1 VNTGL
6 RTWFDKAGPLG
17 QSLAILAAVA
27 ALLAL
32 GFAVWRGVRALRGK
46 KAADV
51 LTVVAAA
58 MASSVAATGMWHFF
72 SRTMHLPV
80 WIQATLFAF
89 MEISVLASALR
100 ARANVARDGEAGAD
114 GLAVWVLTS
123 ASGLMSASEAA
134 SVQEALVRLG
144 APLVAAWL
152 WERSMVPE
160 RRAQKAAKGTAEA
173 AVRWLFSVK
182 RVAVRL
188 GLATALGADLETED
202 ANRRIDR
209 FVRADNRAQRAGR
222 LTRSRATR
230 RRDRAHARLMEQARM
245 QADPRALYTH
255 LGRQAIL
262 DVLARLGG
270 DDAVIDR
277 ERARQMQHILADATG
292 ATPGN
297 GAAGAAGAAEPQ
309 GPVGPADPA
318 EPADDTPSA
327 HAPATAAIPP
337 AAPVPPAR
345 QPAPQPTAT
354 AQPAAA
360 QHAPL
365 DPMVLQPP
373 RQAVPAPAAEAERP
387 PSAQPAAQPAPAQAR
402 AQQPQ
407 QPQPPRQRA
416 PRRDAAATQPPQPQP
431 IQPVQPVDA
440 ANGAPAGFHTGPAR
454 HASHGPVPANGQP
467 ANGAPPLPRTLAAT
481 GNGSGRA
488 ARAQIPVEPVRSVAA
503 ALPEPEPEPEPVYA
517 YFEADPDPE
526 YEPEPAAPEPPQAP
540 PHPQLRLQ
548 PTPPEQSLL
557 PMPPAAVSAPMID
570 QQLAGRIT
578 KAMAA
583 ARIPP
588 NPIKLANELGIS
600 PALMQDTLDA
610 LGGFD
615 ALWSRLRQDQDAEAP
630 ETSVE
635 FYTA

>member
-17 QSLAILAAVA
+17 QSLAVLAAAA

-32 GFAVWRGVRALRGK
+32 GFAAWRAVRALRGK

-209 FVRADNRAQRAGR
+209 FVRADNRAQRAGW
-222 LTRSRATR
+222 LTRGRAAK

-292 ATPGN
+292 ATADSGSDT
-297 GAAGAAGAAEPQ
+297 AGPE
-309 GPVGPADPA
+309 GPAGH
-318 EPADDTPSA
+318 EPAGDAS
-327 HAPATAAIPP
+327 PADVITTP
-337 AAPVPPAR
+337 AAPTAAPAPPAR
-345 QPAPQPTAT
+345 QPAPQPT
-354 AQPAAA
+354 AA

-365 DPMVLQPP
+365 DPMVLQLP
-373 RQAVPAPAAEAERP
+373 RQAVPAPAAEAARLQAGQQV
-387 PSAQPAAQPAPAQAR
+387 AQQPAPAAQAQR
-402 AQQPQ
+402 P
-407 QPQPPRQRA
+407 QRA
-416 PRRDAAATQPPQPQP
+416 PRRDAAPPQQPQP
-431 IQPVQPVDA
+431 AQTADA
-440 ANGAPAGFHTGPAR
+440 ANGAPAGFHHTPAR
-454 HASHGPVPANGQP
+454 HATHGPTNGQP
-467 ANGAPPLPRTLAAT
+467 ANTAPPVPRTLAAT
-481 GNGSGRA
+481 GNGAGRA
-488 ARAQIPVEPVRSVAA
+488 ARAQIPVEPVRFVAA

-517 YFEADPDPE
+517 YFEADPEPE
-526 YEPEPAAPEPPQAP
+526 YEPEPPAPEPAP
-540 PHPQLRLQ
+540 PQPQPQLRLQ

-557 PMPPAAVSAPMID
+557 PMPPAAVPTPMID
-570 QQLAGRIT
+570 QQLAARIT

>member
-17 QSLAILAAVA
+17 QSLSILAVVA
-27 ALLAL
+27 ALLVL

-72 SRTMHLPV
+72 SRTMHLPI

-100 ARANVARDGEAGAD
+100 ARANVARDGQAGAD
-114 GLAVWVLTS
+114 GLAVWILTS

-134 SVQEALVRLG
+134 SPQEALVRLG

-160 RRAQKAAKGTAEA
+160 RRAKKAAQGTAEA

-182 RVAVRL
+182 RIAVRL

-222 LTRSRATR
+222 LTRSRTTK

-245 QADPRALYTH
+245 QADPRALYAH

-292 ATPGN
+292 DTSDGEATPGTGSETG
-297 GAAGAAGAAEPQ
+297 GATSDASS
-309 GPVGPADPA
+309 ADPA
-318 EPADDTPSA
+318 ANPPTFAAPPAPPRPA
-327 HAPATAAIPP
+327 PGFGIPATAAPQPATAPYPP
-337 AAPVPPAR
+337 APRDRPMT
-345 QPAPQPTAT
+345 PQPNGR
-354 AQPAAA
+354 P
-360 QHAPL
+360 
-365 DPMVLQPP
+365 
-373 RQAVPAPAAEAERP
+373 VPAPAAATPQTPQLAPLQDELPLQLPVEALR
-387 PSAQPAAQPAPAQAR
+387 AAQASNG
-402 AQQPQ
+402 
-407 QPQPPRQRA
+407 
-416 PRRDAAATQPPQPQP
+416 
-431 IQPVQPVDA
+431 A
-440 ANGAPAGFHTGPAR
+440 ANGAHIPGAR
-454 HASHGPVPANGQP
+454 HGSHAAAATAANGQP
-467 ANGAPPLPRTLAAT
+467 INVAIPGPPLRQASAAANRNGAA
-481 GNGSGRA
+481 RA
-488 ARAQIPVEPVRSVAA
+488 ARAQTPRPQQPQTPAEPARYAA
-503 ALPEPEPEPEPVYA
+503 APLPAPEPEPEPAAYA
-517 YFEADPDPE
+517 YFEADPEPE
-526 YEPEPAAPEPPQAP
+526 YEPEPPQPEPLPEPLPQ
-540 PHPQLRLQ
+540 
-548 PTPPEQSLL
+548 QSLL
-557 PMPPAAVSAPMID
+557 PRPPAAVATPLID
-570 QQLAGRIT
+570 QQLAARIT

-583 ARIPP
+583 SRIPP
-588 NPIKLANELGIS
+588 NLLKLANDLGIS
-600 PALMQDTLDA
+600 PALMQDTIDA
-610 LGGFD
+610 MGGFN
-615 ALWSRLRQDQDAEAP
+615 ALWSQVRQDQDAETP
-630 ETSVE
+630 EANLE

>member
-1 VNTGL
+1 MNTGL

-17 QSLAILAAVA
+17 QSLAIVAVA
-27 ALLAL
+27 AALLIVGL
-32 GFAVWRGVRALRGK
+32 VLWRGTRALRGK

-72 SRTMHLPV
+72 SRTMHLPI
-80 WIQATLFAF
+80 WIQAVLFAF

-114 GLAVWVLTS
+114 GLAVWVLTC
-123 ASGLMSASEAA
+123 ASGLMSASEAG
-134 SVQEALVRLG
+134 SPQEALVRLG

-173 AVRWLFSVK
+173 AVRWIFSVK

-222 LTRSRATR
+222 LTRGRAGK

-277 ERARQMQHILADATG
+277 ERARQMQHILADATAG
-292 ATPGN
+292 APGTPGTD
-297 GAAGAAGAAEPQ
+297 AAGDG
-309 GPVGPADPA
+309 
-318 EPADDTPSA
+318 PSA
-327 HAPATAAIPP
+327 DAPTAPAAAAAAYAPPRRPAPGGPAPAT
-337 AAPVPPAR
+337 
-345 QPAPQPTAT
+345 APQPTA
-354 AQPAAA
+354 AQPVAAGY
-360 QHAPL
+360 APL
-365 DPMVLQPP
+365 DPMILQMPG
-373 RQAVPAPAAEAERP
+373 QPAPAPQPEHVQY
-387 PSAQPAAQPAPAQAR
+387 AQAAAQPAHAQAPGPV
-402 AQQPQ
+402 QQARPVQ
-407 QPQPPRQRA
+407 QRA
-416 PRRDAAATQPPQPQP
+416 PRQDEPPLQTPQ
-431 IQPVQPVDA
+431 QPVHQVVDA
-440 ANGAPAGFHTGPAR
+440 ANGAPAGFHIPSAR
-454 HASHGPVPANGQP
+454 HATHGPVQANGQP
-467 ANGAPPLPRTLAAT
+467 ANGAPPVPRTLAAT
-481 GNGSGRA
+481 SNGASRGT
-488 ARAQIPVEPVRSVAA
+488 RAQIPVEPVRFVAA

-517 YFEADPDPE
+517 YFEGDPEPE
-526 YEPEPAAPEPPQAP
+526 YEPEPPAPAPAPAPQQ
-540 PHPQLRLQ
+540 PQLRLQ

-570 QQLAGRIT
+570 QQLAARIT
-578 KAMAA
+578 EAMAA

-588 NPIKLANELGIS
+588 NPIKLANQLGIS
-600 PALMQDTLDA
+600 PALIQDTLDA

-615 ALWSRLRQDQDAEAP
+615 SLWSRLRQEQAAAAS
-630 ETSVE
+630 ETGVE

>member
-1 VNTGL
+1 MNTGL

-17 QSLAILAAVA
+17 QSLTVLAAVA
-27 ALLAL
+27 ALLVL
-32 GFAVWRGVRALRGK
+32 GFVLWRGVRALRGK

-80 WIQATLFAF
+80 WIQAVLFAF

-134 SVQEALVRLG
+134 SAQEALVRLG

-209 FVRADNRAQRAGR
+209 FVRADNRAQRAGW
-222 LTRSRATR
+222 LTRARAAK

-245 QADPRALYTH
+245 QADPRALYAH

-277 ERARQMQHILADATG
+277 ERARQMQHILADA
-292 ATPGN
+292 
-297 GAAGAAGAAEPQ
+297 AGTTESAETAQPARPA
-309 GPVGPADPA
+309 GPVDDAGSADAPEPTPAW
-318 EPADDTPSA
+318 
-327 HAPATAAIPP
+327 
-337 AAPVPPAR
+337 
-345 QPAPQPTAT
+345 QPAPQP
-354 AQPAAA
+354 AAA
-360 QHAPL
+360 QQAPL
-365 DPMVLQPP
+365 DPMVLQLP
-373 RQAVPAPAAEAERP
+373 RQAVPAAETEQQQPVPAQPRP
-387 PSAQPAAQPAPAQAR
+387 P
-402 AQQPQ
+402 
-407 QPQPPRQRA
+407 QPQPVRQRA
-416 PRRDAAATQPPQPQP
+416 PRRNETPQQPQPQP
-431 IQPVQPVDA
+431 AQAADAANA
-440 ANGAPAGFHTGPAR
+440 ANGAPAGFRAGSAR
-454 HASHGPVPANGQP
+454 HATHGPVPANGQP
-467 ANGAPPLPRTLAAT
+467 ANGAPPVPRTLAAT
-481 GNGSGRA
+481 SNGAARA
-488 ARAQIPVEPVRSVAA
+488 ARAQIPVEPVRSAA

-540 PHPQLRLQ
+540 PQPQLRLQ
-548 PTPPEQSLL
+548 PTPPEQAPSLL
-557 PMPPAAVSAPMID
+557 PMPPAAISAPMID
-570 QQLAGRIT
+570 QQIAARIT

-600 PALMQDTLDA
+600 PALMKDTLDA

-615 ALWSRLRQDQDAEAP
+615 SLWSRLRQDQDAEAP
-630 ETSVE
+630 EGSVE
-635 FYTA
+635 FFSA

>member
-17 QSLAILAAVA
+17 QSLTILAVVV
-27 ALLAL
+27 ALLIL
-32 GFAVWRGVRALRGK
+32 GFALWRGVRALRGK

-80 WIQATLFAF
+80 WIQAVLFAF

-134 SVQEALVRLG
+134 SAQEALVRLG

-209 FVRADNRAQRAGR
+209 FVRADNRAQRAGW
-222 LTRSRATR
+222 LTRARAAK

-245 QADPRALYTH
+245 QADPRALYAH

-277 ERARQMQHILADATG
+277 ERARQMQHILADAAGT
-292 ATPGN
+292 
-297 GAAGAAGAAEPQ
+297 AANDTAQPA
-309 GPVGPADPA
+309 GPADDAPS
-318 EPADDTPSA
+318 ADD
-327 HAPATAAIPP
+327 APATP
-337 AAPVPPAR
+337 AAPTAAPEPT
-345 QPAPQPTAT
+345 PAPVWQPVP
-354 AQPAAA
+354 QPAAA
-360 QHAPL
+360 QPAPL
-365 DPMVLQPP
+365 DPMVLQLP
-373 RQAVPAPAAEAERP
+373 RQAVPALAAEAEQLQHTQQQAVP
-387 PSAQPAAQPAPAQAR
+387 QPVVPAQAR
-402 AQQPQ
+402 AQ

-416 PRRDAAATQPPQPQP
+416 PRRNEAAPQPQ
-431 IQPVQPVDA
+431 QPQPAQAVDA
-440 ANGAPAGFHTGPAR
+440 ANGAPAGFRAASAR
-454 HASHGPVPANGQP
+454 HATQGPVPANGQP
-467 ANGAPPLPRTLAAT
+467 ANGAPPVPRTLAAT
-481 GNGSGRA
+481 SNGAARA

-540 PHPQLRLQ
+540 PQPQLRLQ
-548 PTPPEQSLL
+548 PTPPEQSVL

-570 QQLAGRIT
+570 QQLAARIT
-578 KAMAA
+578 EAMAA

-588 NPIKLANELGIS
+588 NPIKLANQLGIS
-600 PALMQDTLDA
+600 PALIQDTLDA

-615 ALWSRLRQDQDAEAP
+615 QLWSRLRQEQDAAP
-630 ETSVE
+630 EAGVE